1 MDFKEEKT
9 GKNSLKSNNNKTQ
22 LREEDKKTY
31 KDETGAVSLS
41 WKCNGDASN
50 KNDNT
55 LKEKQEQFLRKAVIG
70 LARNFLKRKQC
81 SLLAFRTEL
90 EILADQT

>member
-1 MDFKEEKT
+1 MVTTDFKEEKT

-22 LREEDKKTY
+22 QLREEDKKAD

-41 WKCNGDASN
+41 WRCNGDASN

-70 LARNFLKRKQC
+70 SA
-81 SLLAFRTEL
+81 
-90 EILADQT
+90 